1 MNISPINPIDLQ
13 RFRILVEKINEHKH
27 LRSEL
32 SPGSRPEI
40 KIYTSG
46 NYVSLEIRGFV
57 PEDEIAEIFNNI
69 DLNILKF

>member
-13 RFRILVEKINEHKH
+13 RFRLLTEKINEHKMM
-27 LRSEL
+27 RDER

-57 PEDEIAEIFNNI
+57 PEDEIQQIFNNM
-69 DLNILKF
+69 DLNVLKI